1 MKDAQGKPDPEAATG
16 EPPPNPLRVVVEAE
30 ARRVLSDSQMAADP
44 ERLAQGWER
53 RFIADDA
60 RMAEMVRLYQ
70 ELGYE
75 TAVDPI
81 RPGDVGEECGECQLV
96 AQRRL
101 KMIYTRPGPQREPS
115 GER

>member
-1 MKDAQGKPDPEAATG
+1 MSATPDARG
-16 EPPPNPLRVVVEAE
+16 EPHPETRKGELPLLPIRVVVEGE
-30 ARRVLSDSQMAADP
+30 ARRVLSDSQIASDP

-53 RFIADDA
+53 RFIADEV
-60 RMAEMVRLYQ
+60 RVAEMVQLYQ

-81 RPGDVGEECGECQLV
+81 RSGDVDEDCGDCQLV

-101 KMIYTRPGPQREPS
+101 KMIYTRPGPASR
-115 GER
+115 GA